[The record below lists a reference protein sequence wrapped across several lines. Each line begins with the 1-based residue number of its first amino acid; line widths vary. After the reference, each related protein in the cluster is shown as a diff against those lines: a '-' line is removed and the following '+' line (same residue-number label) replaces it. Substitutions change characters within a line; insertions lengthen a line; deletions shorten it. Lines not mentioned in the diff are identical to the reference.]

1 MDRAYQI
8 FINGFSLP
16 FIHELGNIEAISSVF
31 CERTALD
38 NSSFAWLRASTRAS
52 PSGFTGRRRLTYN
65 LEARARDFWT
75 CLVFR
80 LVEYADDVG
89 ERSVSFKVV
98 YRWLSSD
105 WRRARGKG

>member
-1 MDRAYQI
+1 M
-8 FINGFSLP
+8 
-16 FIHELGNIEAISSVF
+16 
-31 CERTALD
+31 
-38 NSSFAWLRASTRAS
+38 
-52 PSGFTGRRRLTYN
+52 TYN

-105 WRRARGKG
+105 WRRARGQG